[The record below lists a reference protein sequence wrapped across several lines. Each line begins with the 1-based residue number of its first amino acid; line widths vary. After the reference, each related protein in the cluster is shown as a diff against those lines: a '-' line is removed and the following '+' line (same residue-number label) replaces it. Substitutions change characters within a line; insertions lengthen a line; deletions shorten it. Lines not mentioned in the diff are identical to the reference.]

1 MAVNN
6 THDHNDHRSKQC
18 TWDEKTVEW
27 YAAEYGDHISNNLV
41 ITNIDLGANDILLDI
56 GCGNGK
62 AARLAAKICTT
73 GKVIGIDP
81 SAAMIRISQNIT
93 DEKYINLKFKAGCA
107 EKIPVANKSFT
118 KVIAINSLHHWQDY
132 KKGLI
137 EVGRVLRSNGSF
149 VIGNDIVDGDTCGH
163 GDGPLEKPQHII
175 SVLDQAGFINISLEK
190 YYNKETGIYLISSK
204 KP

>member
-1 MAVNN
+1 MPVNN
-6 THDHNDHRSKQC
+6 THDQSDHRSKQC
-18 TWDEKTVEW
+18 TWDEKTAEW
-27 YAAEYGDHISNNLV
+27 YAVEYGDHISNNLA
-41 ITNIDLGANDILLDI
+41 ITNIGLEANDILLDI

-73 GKVIGIDP
+73 GKVIGVDP
-81 SAAMIRISQNIT
+81 SDTMIRISKKIT
-93 DEKYINLKFKAGCA
+93 DEKFINLKFKAGCA
-107 EKIPVANKSFT
+107 EKIPVANKYFT

-137 EVGRVLRSNGSF
+137 EVGRVLSPDGSF
-149 VIGNDIVDGDTCGH
+149 FIGNDIVDGDTCGH
-163 GDGPLEKPQHII
+163 GDGPLEKPKHII
-175 SVLDQAGFINISLEK
+175 SILDQAGFINISLEK